1 MMILGPKASGK
12 SKIAENLAERTNMT
26 HINFD
31 DFVKQNDFSNEDDE
45 TVTMALIKRLST
57 ELMPRVI
64 LENFPQNEFQA
75 KFFIRNC
82 KQPSN
87 VFSLEC
93 SKDVC
98 QERMI
103 EIGETNPKYV
113 SSAILSQKIKAYYQ
127 TAKDLLPYV
136 KANTPFV
143 SINTDRAFDK
153 VMDDINRQIEPCV
166 IHIRPGANSNIL
178 RKEITEKLSSLHNFV
193 DLDINGLIRDE
204 NERKTAIG
212 IEMHQMV

>member
-1 MMILGPKASGK
+1 MILGPKASGK